1 MKKSLMTLM
10 FMAFAMTMMAVP
22 AKRGLS
28 KTLTL
33 ADGTQVI
40 ATLVGD
46 EHGHWMQAQDGTCY
60 VKGKQGY
67 VEVSRETVMGK
78 RQARIDAKYA
88 KRRAVYATTSDGLGE
103 KGTMS
108 RGAVPSIGE
117 YTIPVVMVQFSD
129 VKFKSTTTVEKMTRF
144 YNQEG
149 YKEESGC
156 KGSVRDYFKS
166 QSGGQFIPTFDVV
179 GIVTLTKA
187 STYYGKD
194 KSEDEIDINM
204 DQLPGDVISA
214 AISQL
219 GVDFSKYVV
228 PAGDSYH
235 KQGVPLMCML
245 YAGQGEATGGS
256 DDSIWPCEWDAEEDP
271 AGQGTYSN
279 VHFNSFFVGNEL
291 LDNKLMGMAV
301 FCHEF
306 GHALGLPDFYVTDYS
321 YESDDPFG
329 HWSIMDTGAY
339 VDDECRA
346 PMGYNAYEKSYMGW
360 LELKEIGDAKEVT
373 LQSPFG
379 LAENSAYIIR
389 HSLSESFIFENRQ
402 PGDWYPSTFGSGLL
416 VSRINYSY
424 NAWNTNTLNNTQSKK
439 RACALTA
446 DGAKMNYSASYKNL
460 YGNGKNLINTL
471 KTYSGSSKTIGI
483 TAITKNADGTIKL
496 SLNES
501 DTPTG
506 DYLFY
511 ESFDNCNGTGAND
524 DNWGS
529 SVAGKSSTFI
539 PDNDGWESVAY
550 YGGSHC
556 ARFGSG
562 KTVGIATTPAIKL
575 TNDATLTFRAAAW
588 SSDGTALS
596 LSAEG
601 ATIVF
606 EPEQLTMKRSQ
617 WTDYTVKVS
626 GSGTA
631 RIVFRPSKRF
641 FLDEVLLKAS
651 TTGIETVN
659 AVAAPKTGVYT
670 LDGRYMGTDDTALP
684 HGLYIV
690 NGKKM
695 VK

>member
-1 MKKSLMTLM
+1 M
-10 FMAFAMTMMAVP
+10 
-22 AKRGLS
+22 
-28 KTLTL
+28 
-33 ADGTQVI
+33 
-40 ATLVGD
+40 
-46 EHGHWMQAQDGTCY
+46 
-60 VKGKQGY
+60 
-67 VEVSRETVMGK
+67 
-78 RQARIDAKYA
+78 
-88 KRRAVYATTSDGLGE
+88 
-103 KGTMS
+103 
-108 RGAVPSIGE
+108 
-117 YTIPVVMVQFSD
+117 
-129 VKFKSTTTVEKMTRF
+129 
-144 YNQEG
+144 
-149 YKEESGC
+149 
-156 KGSVRDYFKS
+156 
-166 QSGGQFIPTFDVV
+166 
-179 GIVTLTKA
+179 
-187 STYYGKD
+187 
-194 KSEDEIDINM
+194 
-204 DQLPGDVISA
+204 
-214 AISQL
+214 
-219 GVDFSKYVV
+219 
-228 PAGDSYH
+228 
-235 KQGVPLMCML
+235 
-245 YAGQGEATGGS
+245 
-256 DDSIWPCEWDAEEDP
+256 
-271 AGQGTYSN
+271 
-279 VHFNSFFVGNEL
+279 
-291 LDNKLMGMAV
+291 
-301 FCHEF
+301 
-306 GHALGLPDFYVTDYS
+306 
-321 YESDDPFG
+321 
-329 HWSIMDTGAY
+329 
-339 VDDECRA
+339 
-346 PMGYNAYEKSYMGW
+346 
-360 LELKEIGDAKEVT
+360 LKEIGDAKEVT

-389 HSLSESFIFENRQ
+389 HSQTESFIFENRQ

-416 VSRINYSY
+416 VTRINYSY

-439 RACALTA
+439 RACVLTA
-446 DGAKMNYSASYKNL
+446 NGAKMDYSASAGNL

-483 TAITKNADGTIKL
+483 TAVTKNADGTIKL
-496 SLNES
+496 SLKES

-550 YGGSHC
+550 YGGSQC

-562 KTVGIATTPAIKL
+562 KTVGVATTPAIKL

>member
-245 YAGQGEATGGS
+245 YAGQGEATGGGE
-256 DDSIWPCEWDAEEDP
+256 DSIWPCEWDAEEDP

-321 YESDDPFG
+321 YDSDDPFG

-339 VDDECRA
+339 VDNECRA

-446 DGAKMNYSASYKNL
+446 DGAK
-460 YGNGKNLINTL
+460 T
-471 KTYSGSSKTIGI
+471 
-483 TAITKNADGTIKL
+483 
-496 SLNES
+496 
-501 DTPTG
+501 
-506 DYLFY
+506 
-511 ESFDNCNGTGAND
+511 C
-524 DNWGS
+524 
-529 SVAGKSSTFI
+529 
-539 PDNDGWESVAY
+539 
-550 YGGSHC
+550 
-556 ARFGSG
+556 
-562 KTVGIATTPAIKL
+562 
-575 TNDATLTFRAAAW
+575 
-588 SSDGTALS
+588 
-596 LSAEG
+596 
-601 ATIVF
+601 
-606 EPEQLTMKRSQ
+606 
-617 WTDYTVKVS
+617 
-626 GSGTA
+626 
-631 RIVFRPSKRF
+631 
-641 FLDEVLLKAS
+641 
-651 TTGIETVN
+651 
-659 AVAAPKTGVYT
+659 
-670 LDGRYMGTDDTALP
+670 
-684 HGLYIV
+684 
-690 NGKKM
+690 
-695 VK
+695 